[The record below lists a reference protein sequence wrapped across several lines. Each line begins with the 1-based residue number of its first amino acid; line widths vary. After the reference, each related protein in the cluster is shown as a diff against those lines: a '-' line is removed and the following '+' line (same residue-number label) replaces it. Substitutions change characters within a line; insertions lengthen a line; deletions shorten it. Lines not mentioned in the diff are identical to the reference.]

1 MKNPRGKQDME
12 KNNTYETEATRLMSL
27 ILQSS
32 DLLRH
37 KLYGKGQHRVL
48 YLLYRHGNMTQR
60 ELMNFR
66 GIRSASL
73 SEILKRMEEN
83 GFILRERSGGDRR
96 KVLITLTDCG
106 ILEAERFGQERMKTA
121 EALFQTLGSERKSQ
135 LGEALGQLTENWQET
150 PLMED
155 KNMPTA

>member
-1 MKNPRGKQDME
+1 ME
-12 KNNTYETEATRLMSL
+12 INNAYETEATRLMSL

-32 DLLRH
+32 DMLRH

-73 SEILKRMEEN
+73 SEILCRMEEN
-83 GFILRERSGGDRR
+83 GFILRERSSGDRL
-96 KVLITLTDCG
+96 KVLITLTDSVT
-106 ILEAERFGQERMKTA
+106 LEAERFGKERQETA
-121 EALFQTLGSERKSQ
+121 AALFQVH
-135 LGEALGQLTENWQET
+135 GEDDKKQHGDALRIMTQKWQDCTDQE
-150 PLMED
+150 
-155 KNMPTA
+155 